1 MRTHTTSRRLAGR
14 SSKIHEGGAWAF
26 RHHGYF
32 NMSNVRRQ
40 LRRSPARRRPIALTY
55 HGVMDVPLRRDPHG
69 LFVRPDDLRRH
80 IEALR
85 NWGYELMAFSS
96 WASRVLAGRGEGAA
110 ALTFDDG
117 LVDNLE
123 TLTLLLEQ
131 EAAPATAFV
140 VSQLLGQ
147 PHAAASWT
155 RMLTAEETRE
165 LHARGVEIGGHT
177 RSHPDLTML
186 SVDDA
191 YGELAGCR
199 RDLEELLGTSVTV
212 AAYPFG
218 HANPAVVAACR
229 RAGFSAA
236 CRCNGSGEWDNPQNL
251 PREDVHNRMTL
262 LELRLTRD
270 GHYQRLV
277 SHRSA
282 RAIRRLSLATRGAP
296 LRKPREIRNGRHG
309 PVPAHP
315 RVRPSR
321 SSR

>member
-1 MRTHTTSRRLAGR
+1 
-14 SSKIHEGGAWAF
+14 
-26 RHHGYF
+26 
-32 NMSNVRRQ
+32 
-40 LRRSPARRRPIALTY
+40 
-55 HGVMDVPLRRDPHG
+55 MDVPLRRDPHR

-80 IEALR
+80 IEVLR
-85 NWGYELMAFSS
+85 NWGYELMTFSS
-96 WASRVLAGRGEGAA
+96 WASLVLAGRGEGAA

-123 TLTLLLEQ
+123 TLAPLLEQ

-140 VSQLLGQ
+140 VSRLLGK
-147 PHAAASWT
+147 PYAAAPWT
-155 RMLTAEETRE
+155 RMLTGEETRE

-177 RSHPDLTML
+177 RSHPDLTKL

-191 YGELAGCR
+191 YEELAGCR
-199 RDLEELLGTSVTV
+199 HDLEKLLGTSVTV

-218 HANPAVVAACR
+218 HANPAVVSACR

-236 CRCNGSGEWDNPQNL
+236 CRCSGSGEWDNPQNL
-251 PREDVHNRMTL
+251 PREDVANRMTL
-262 LELRLTRD
+262 LELRLARD
-270 GHYQRLV
+270 GHYQRLAT
-277 SHRSA
+277 HRSV
-282 RAIRRLSLATRGAP
+282 RAIRRLSLAARGAP